1 MLTFIWVIFWLV
13 VAVAFVGITVYLV
26 TNIISL
32 RKCTTSN
39 FIGQPVETDAVVT
52 ENSLVYYS
60 TVKSASTAAS
70 EKLNCLTLQYKVDGV
85 TYTKEVQLI
94 DVHQRLKK
102 GDIVQVYYDDL
113 DSGHALLADGSE
125 AQSAKNGI
133 KWAIGY
139 YCILFIVGAF
149 LFFKIALAFE

>member
-1 MLTFIWVIFWLV
+1 MQIIIWVLFWLV
-13 VAVAFVGITVYLV
+13 FAVAFVGITVYLV
-26 TNIISL
+26 MNIISL
-32 RKCTTSN
+32 RKCTTGN

-52 ENSLVYYS
+52 DNTLTYYS
-60 TVKSASTAAS
+60 VGKSSSSSTA
-70 EKLNCLTLQYKVDGV
+70 EKVNCVTLQYVVDGI
-85 TYTKEVQLI
+85 TFTKEVQLI

-125 AQSAKNGI
+125 SQSAKNGI

>member
-1 MLTFIWVIFWLV
+1 MSTIIWVLFWLISAIV
-13 VAVAFVGITVYLV
+13 FVGITVYLV
-26 TNIISL
+26 LNIISL
-32 RKCTTSN
+32 KKCSVDK
-39 FIGQPVETDAVVT
+39 FIGQPVEVDAVVT
-52 ENSLVYYS
+52 ENSMMYYS
-60 TVKSASTAAS
+60 AVKSASPSVS
-70 EKLNCLTLQYKVDGV
+70 EKVNYITLEYVADGIAF
-85 TYTKEVQLI
+85 TKEAKLI

-102 GDIVQVYYDDL
+102 GDTVKLYYDDL

-149 LFFKIALAFE
+149 MFFKIALTFE